1 MKPTRRLLFLAP
13 LVILAFSFLGGV
25 YAPGVA
31 GVSAASSEDDIRASV
46 STFTKVY
53 SLVEQ
58 NFAEPLDADKAIYK
72 GAIPGM
78 LRTLDPHSSFFDPRD
93 FQLLREDQRGQYFG
107 VGMKVGARNNMT
119 IVMEIFTGAPAYK
132 AGIRPGDIL
141 VAVSDK
147 STEGLSTSDVADLL
161 KGPRGTTVKVSVM
174 RQGHS
179 DPLVFEVTRDAI
191 SRKSVPDAFLVRPGI
206 AYMQILQFNETTSR
220 EMDDN
225 LKRLGEQ
232 NLKGLILDLR
242 NNPGGLLNEGV
253 AVADHYLRKGQ
264 VIVSHRGRSSAEK
277 QYTAHEGGAGRD
289 YPIVVLVNRYSA
301 SAAEI
306 VAGALQDHDRA
317 WVLGDNTFGKGL
329 VQTVYPLSENTGLA
343 LTTAKYYTPSGRLI
357 QRDYSSMSFFDY
369 YYRKNTDT
377 QNTQDVK
384 MTDSGRTVYGGGGIA
399 PDEKYA
405 LPKLNRFQIDLLQES
420 AFFTFTAKY
429 FGTNNS
435 KLPKNWEPD
444 AAVDSEFHRFL
455 TDSKIAFTEADYTQ
469 NREWMRTQLKREMYA
484 YAFSIDDANRV
495 AVETDPE
502 VGKAADAMPKARAL
516 LDTARKLLAQR
527 SAKPT
532 N

>member
-25 YAPGVA
+25 YAPEVA
-31 GVSAASSEDDIRASV
+31 GASAASTEDDIRASV

-58 NFAEPLDADKAIYK
+58 NFADPLDADKALYK

-93 FQLLREDQRGQYFG
+93 FTLLREDQRGQYFG
-107 VGMKVGARNNMT
+107 VGMKVGSRNNKT

-132 AGIRPGDIL
+132 AGLRPGDIL

-147 STEGLSTSDVADLL
+147 PTEGLSTSDVADLL
-161 KGPRGTTVKVSVM
+161 KGPRGTTIKVSVV
-174 RQGHS
+174 RQGHNE
-179 DPLVFEVTRDAI
+179 PLTFDVTRDAI
-191 SRKSVPDAFLVRPGI
+191 SRKSVPDAYFVRPGI
-206 AYMQILQFNETTSR
+206 AYLQILQFNETTSR
-220 EMDDN
+220 EMDEN

-232 NLKGLILDLR
+232 SMKGLILDLR
-242 NNPGGLLNEGV
+242 GNPGGLLNEGV
-253 AVADHYLRKGQ
+253 AVADHYLQKGQ
-264 VIVSHRGRSSAEK
+264 VIVSHRGRSSTDK
-277 QYTAHEGGAGRD
+277 QYTAREGSSGRD
-289 YPIVVLVNRYSA
+289 YPIVILVNRYSA

-399 PDEKYA
+399 PDEKYV
-405 LPKLNRFQIDLLQES
+405 LPKYNRFQIDLLQES

-444 AAVDSEFHRFL
+444 AAVENEFHRFL
-455 TDSKIAFTEADYTQ
+455 LDSKISFTEADFAL
-469 NREWMRTQLKREMYA
+469 NRAWLRTQLKREMYA

-516 LDTARKLLAQR
+516 LDTAKKLLAQR
-527 SAKPT
+527 SARQTK
-532 N
+532 